1 MCEYVY
7 GGTDEER
14 GWARGGGGGGESYF
28 CKLWDFLCFCV
39 DSLTST
45 LDLVGFFFS
54 FYREVG
60 TCILYS
66 IYIGETGVGCNTC
79 HILPNFSKPIQSM

>member
-1 MCEYVY
+1 MCECVY

-14 GWARGGGGGGESYF
+14 GWARGGESFF

-39 DSLTST
+39 DSPTST
-45 LDLVGFFFS
+45 LDLVVSFS

-66 IYIGETGVGCNTC
+66 NYIMETRVG
-79 HILPNFSKPIQSM
+79 L